1 VGIAPRQRRA
11 LGLAA
16 VLGGVALACLPKLGN
31 AFVWDDLEMIVES
44 DRLFDP
50 RNLAHVFWN
59 DTFFVVDGGSFQA
72 QAQLDTYRPI
82 TIATFFLD
90 AWLSGREPLG
100 YHLDNLLA
108 HLACVALVYF
118 WTLRLLELEA
128 PVQARDPHRLALAAA
143 AFFGLHPILGEAHL
157 WINGRSDLYCTLFG
171 LSGALWWLAAKRE
184 GASPAR
190 LAIAGVLFLLGLL
203 SKETLAPFLLVLLLW
218 DAGLLERA
226 VRALRPSRPQ
236 LLRALP
242 PLAALA
248 TYTWLRNRALSGL
261 HTSAGSEQIALALQ
275 RLPVLLLD
283 GLGNAVLPRGVMPR
297 YLHQEYG
304 RLPTWTP
311 YLCAAVVVAGAV
323 QFARRRQRPI
333 VALGVLGY
341 AATLAPASLIATMA
355 WHGFGRYL
363 YLPLA
368 LLGPVLVLGA
378 AGLLAGVAQ
387 QSERAARLC
396 RLAGAAY
403 LALFGVR
410 LSASTAD
417 WDGPRAFYEGII
429 AESPDASHGHDG
441 LGRYLLEHGEP
452 ARAILELERAVEL
465 APLDSRCLNNLGV
478 AYLRSGR
485 LADAS
490 RVATLGLRRFPH
502 QERKFAQLQALID
515 AAAR

>member
-1 VGIAPRQRRA
+1 VGIARRKRHM

-16 VLGGVALACLPKLGN
+16 LLGGVALACLPKLGN
-31 AFVWDDLEMIVES
+31 AFVWDDIELIRS
-44 DRLFDP
+44 DRLFDA

-90 AWLSGREPLG
+90 AWLSGRAPLG

-108 HLACVALVYF
+108 HLACVALVYL
-118 WTLRLLELEA
+118 WTRRLLELEA
-128 PVQARDPHRLALAAA
+128 PQQARDPHPLALAAA

-171 LSGALWWLAAKRE
+171 LSGALCWLAARRE
-184 GASPAR
+184 GASPAK
-190 LAIAGVLFLLGLL
+190 LASAGVLFLLGLL

-218 DAGLLERA
+218 DVGSLVRA
-226 VRALRPSRPQ
+226 VGELRPSRAQ
-236 LLRALP
+236 LVRALP

-248 TYTWLRNRALSGL
+248 IYTWLRNRALAGL

-283 GLGNAVLPRGVMPR
+283 GLSNAVVPRGVMPR

-304 RLPTWTP
+304 RLPTWMP
-311 YLCAAVVVAGAV
+311 YVCAGIVLAGALLFV
-323 QFARRRQRPI
+323 RRRRPPI
-333 VALGVLGY
+333 VFLGVLGY
-341 AATLAPASLIATMA
+341 AASLAPASLIATMA

-387 QSERAARLC
+387 KSERAARLC

-403 LALFGVR
+403 LTLFGVR

-429 AESPDASHGHDG
+429 AENPDASHGHDG

-452 ARAILELERAVEL
+452 VRAIAELERAVEL

-490 RVATLGLRRFPH
+490 RVAALGLSRFPR
-502 QERKFAQLQALID
+502 QEGKFSRLQALID